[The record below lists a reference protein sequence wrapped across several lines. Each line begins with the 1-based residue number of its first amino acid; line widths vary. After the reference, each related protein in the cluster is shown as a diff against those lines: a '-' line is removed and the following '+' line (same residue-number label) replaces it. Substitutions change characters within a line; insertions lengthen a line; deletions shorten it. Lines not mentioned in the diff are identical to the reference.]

1 MTTQQIL
8 DDRYGRRRGGARRTA
23 VLAGVLISL
32 GVAGAAWFAAAS
44 TAGAAEATTT
54 AFSMIDQHRV
64 EVEFQV
70 SAPSGSSLACILE
83 AQDEEH
89 GIVGWK
95 VVEYPAAPDL
105 SRPFRESVPTV
116 AAATTGLV
124 NSCWVT

>member
-1 MTTQQIL
+1 MTTQQML
-8 DDRYGRRRGGARRTA
+8 DDRYGRRRGGNRRTA
-23 VLAGVLISL
+23 VLAGVLIAAA
-32 GVAGAAWFAAAS
+32 VAVTAWFAAAS
-44 TAGAAEATTT
+44 STGAAQATTV
-54 AFSMIDQHRV
+54 AFSMVDEHRV

-70 SAPSGSSLACILE
+70 SAPSGSALACVLE

-95 VVEYPAAPDL
+95 VVEYPASPEL

-116 AAATTGLV
+116 AEATTGLV

>member
-1 MTTQQIL
+1 MTTQQML
-8 DDRYGRRRGGARRTA
+8 DDRYGRRRGGGPRAA
-23 VLAGVLISL
+23 ILAGVLISL
-32 GVAGAAWFAAAS
+32 AVAGAAWFAAAS
-44 TAGAAEATTT
+44 SAGATQATTT
-54 AFSMIDQHRV
+54 AFTTVDEHRV

-95 VVEYPAAPDL
+95 VVEYPAAPEL

-116 AAATTGLV
+116 ATATTGLV